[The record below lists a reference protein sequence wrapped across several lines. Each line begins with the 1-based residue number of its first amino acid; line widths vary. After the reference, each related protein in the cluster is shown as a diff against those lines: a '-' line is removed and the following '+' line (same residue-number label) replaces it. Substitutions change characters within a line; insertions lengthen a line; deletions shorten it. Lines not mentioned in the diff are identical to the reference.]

1 MMLNMTIRYAMK
13 AKLTMMN
20 QMMSQ
25 KLMSCTLQHSGRSQI
40 TRTG

>member
-1 MMLNMTIRYAMK
+1 MLNITIRYAMN

-25 KLMSCTLQHSGRSQI
+25 KLIVAPSVADSSP
-40 TRTG
+40 